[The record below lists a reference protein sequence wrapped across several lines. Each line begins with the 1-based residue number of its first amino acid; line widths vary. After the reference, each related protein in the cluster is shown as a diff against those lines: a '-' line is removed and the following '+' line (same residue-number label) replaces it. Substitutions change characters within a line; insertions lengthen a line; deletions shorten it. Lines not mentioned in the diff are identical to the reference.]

1 MTLAISNL
9 SNYIPKK
16 RSKCPRRR
24 ASVDGPNPS
33 YAIQQPLGRI
43 IPRRRSC
50 PDLKKNV
57 AFSEQRNII
66 VQEHS
71 RDDTAIEKWY
81 SAHDNL
87 RFKIDRTIEVK
98 SFRRKAEAAIKQATA
113 ATLCPVGI
121 EQFLSTKGLES
132 TKLNRR
138 LAIKKVLLEQTRQR
152 ALGFKDP
159 DQLAVVAEQISIES
173 LQCAQKRG
181 KFQEMSR
188 FV

>member
-9 SNYIPKK
+9 GNYIPKK

-24 ASVDGPNPS
+24 ASMDGPNP
-33 YAIQQPLGRI
+33 YAAQQPLGRM
-43 IPRRRSC
+43 PRRRSC

-57 AFSEQRNII
+57 AFSEQSDIHI
-66 VQEHS
+66 VQNS

-81 SAHDNL
+81 SVDDHL
-87 RFKIDRTIEVK
+87 RFKINRTIEVK
-98 SFRRKAEAAIKQATA
+98 SFRRTAETAIKQAAA

-121 EQFLSTKGLES
+121 EQFLSTKGVES

-138 LAIKKVLLEQTRQR
+138 LMIKKVLLEQTRQR

-159 DQLAVVAEQISIES
+159 DQLAVVAEQVSIES
-173 LQCAQKRG
+173 LKCALKRG